1 MDIVQLLRQSAEA
14 GRGRQLTADQIEY
27 LLGTMGRMAYDRH
40 RAIQWAES
48 GEFAL
53 SAYINKYG
61 ELSQEE
67 IEELGDVPE
76 DIVEGEVV
84 SDDEETTEVGQPS
97 EGVGMDSQV
106 EEQEPSAIP
115 ENPNEDKHQ

>member
-1 MDIVQLLRQSAEA
+1 MDIVQLLRQSAEN
-14 GRGRQLTADQIEY
+14 GRGRQLTAEQIEY

-48 GEFAL
+48 AEFSL

-61 ELSQEE
+61 EMTQEE
-67 IEELGDVPE
+67 IEELGEIPE

-97 EGVGMDSQV
+97 EGMGLDASV
-106 EEQEPSAIP
+106 EEQEPTAIP
-115 ENPNEDKHQ
+115 ETAGGDEQE